1 MPGYSP
7 TIFIIE
13 DDDDVRH
20 SMIMTLSS
28 FHHPIK
34 DYSTPIKFLENIKQ
48 HDGCIVSDIQMPQMN
63 GLEMQDELNKLNID
77 IPLIFVTAFGDIAMS
92 VKAIKKGA
100 YDFIEKPF
108 DSQSLKATVNQAIEQ
123 DYQNYESKIFK
134 QQILER
140 FETLTRREKEVA
152 KLLCDNNGT
161 LTNQIISDILHISKR
176 TVEVHRSTIM
186 AKMLAHTRA
195 ELMSFCHHIKKH
207 RYQLEQTIITSN
219 PESQSASPSE
229 SLKHPSVE

>member
-1 MPGYSP
+1 MPVYSP

-20 SMIMTLSS
+20 SMITTLSS
-28 FHHPIK
+28 YNYPIK
-34 DYSTPIKFLENIKQ
+34 DYSSPIKFLDNIKQ
-48 HDGCIVSDIQMPQMN
+48 HDGCIIGDIQMPHMN
-63 GLEMQDELNKLNID
+63 GLEMQEELNKMNID
-77 IPLIFVTAFGDIAMS
+77 IPLIFVTAFGDIKMS

-108 DSQSLKATVNQAIEQ
+108 DAESLKMTVQQAIAQ
-123 DYQNYESKIFK
+123 DYENYENKLFK

-140 FETLTRREKEVA
+140 YDTLTRREKEVL

-161 LTNQIISDILHISKR
+161 LTNQTISEILHISKR

-186 AKMLAHTRA
+186 AKMLAHSRA
-195 ELMSFCHHIKKH
+195 ELMSFCHHVKKNNC
-207 RYQLEQTIITSN
+207 QPTATIDDQKQQAASSFNQTLFNT
-219 PESQSASPSE
+219 A
-229 SLKHPSVE
+229 K